1 MKHQKRLLEISF
13 LIMAVLGGLLLT
25 ISLGNS
31 RYLLVGGLG
40 VFAGFLVVDWLGWLK
55 LPVWAANI
63 VSFAVL
69 YLSMRGF
76 FSTETS
82 GQLGAVANLLV
93 FLQALLVLQEKTP
106 RQYWQL
112 LVLNFLQIVVASV
125 FNMQLEGGLLFLL
138 YMATSAVFLIL
149 LNAWTVHELA
159 RTSQPSPVSPAWR
172 LSRTRSSGKEAERGT
187 PLTLRDN
194 AVPPTASLGAMLR
207 HVTAW
212 FGACFAFAAVL
223 FVLIPRTESAW
234 VSGRR
239 APVTVAGGSRKVE
252 LDVRGRINLDYSA
265 ILRATFR
272 SRRSGQGL
280 RLASTP
286 YFRSM
291 ALGSLVVE
299 NGVTA
304 WRAPFDRVYS
314 FSWWSV
320 PSSSLVQSPL
330 FVEVTQEPVG
340 DPLVNTV
347 EPFHADPEYPLQLRH
362 NADLGLVSRSEGD
375 AGIDLLPFS
384 YRFQVAS
391 DGELGLHESFPWQ
404 HHQREDRRIPS
415 LADNPAELKWLT
427 AVDRGRYP
435 GLTVIADRLA
445 AEGNPDRRE
454 LLRRFEKW
462 YLEPGRFTYTLDYT
476 DVLRRPGVD
485 PVEDFV
491 TGHRK
496 GHCTLFA
503 SALAIM
509 LRSQGIPARL
519 AVGFY
524 GGVFNETT
532 RTYYVTGGH
541 AHAWVEVYLRPE
553 DCTPEMIRSGAAG
566 PGGAWLRL
574 DSTPPSDIR
583 DEAANRNDAINL
595 ARSFWQEY
603 VLRMEPGKQLSWG
616 EYASSVVAGAL
627 DLSSWSNGVESVID
641 SVRTQ
646 PLLWVIVTAG
656 LVLGGGLAM
665 AAVRARRKGG
675 SSVAPVRAGLARVR
689 RLLGNALGKI
699 APPLARWV
707 LGGSGAAGQV
717 PFWQKFTTELARHS
731 AVRQPSETYREFAA
745 SATQR
750 FSDRPS
756 AGLIGSAIHR
766 LIERYQL
773 VRFGNI
779 PLDDPAARETD
790 TDVRQLAE
798 WLREPPAGPPGQP
811 PSPP

>member
-1 MKHQKRLLEISF
+1 MKHQKRLLEFSF
-13 LIMAVLGGLLLT
+13 LLMAILGGLLLT
-25 ISLGNS
+25 ISLGQS

-40 VFAGFLVVDWLGWLK
+40 VLAGLLVVDWLGWLK
-55 LPVWAANI
+55 LPVWVANI

-93 FLQALLVLQEKTP
+93 YLQALLVLQEKTP

-125 FNMQLEGGLLFLL
+125 FNMQLEGGLLFLM
-138 YMATSAVFLIL
+138 YMATSAVFLIS
-149 LNAWTVHELA
+149 LNAWTVQLQARGPGNQAADKALA
-159 RTSQPSPVSPAWR
+159 TGAGRAGAAA
-172 LSRTRSSGKEAERGT
+172 SRGM
-187 PLTLRDN
+187 PLTLADPS
-194 AVPPTASLGAMLR
+194 ASATASLGPLLR

-239 APVTVAGGSRKVE
+239 AAVTIAGGSRKVE
-252 LDVRGRINLDYSA
+252 LDVRGRINLDYTA

-272 SRRSGQGL
+272 KARGGPGVE
-280 RLASTP
+280 LASPP

-291 ALGSLVVE
+291 ALGSLVIE
-299 NGVTA
+299 NGISA
-304 WRAPFDRVYS
+304 WKAPFDRVYS
-314 FSWWSV
+314 FSWWTV
-320 PSSSLVQSPL
+320 PSNSQVRRPL
-330 FVEVTQEPVG
+330 FVEITQEPVG

-347 EPFHADPEYPLQLRH
+347 EPFLSDPEYPMQLRH
-362 NADLGLVSRSEGD
+362 NADLGLVSRSESD
-375 AGIDLLPFS
+375 AGIDLLPFN

-404 HHQREDRRIPS
+404 HHLPDDRRIRS
-415 LADNPAELKWLT
+415 MADNPAELKWLT
-427 AVDRGRYP
+427 ALERQRYP
-435 GLTVIADRLA
+435 GLIAIADQLA
-445 AEGNPDRRE
+445 AEGSPDRRE
-454 LLRRFEKW
+454 LARRFERW
-462 YLEPGRFTYTLDYT
+462 FLEAGRFTYTLDYT
-476 DVLRRPGVD
+476 SVPRREGVD

-524 GGVFNETT
+524 GGLYNETT
-532 RTYYVTGGH
+532 KTYYITGGH
-541 AHAWVEVYLRPE
+541 AHAWVEAYLRPE
-553 DCTPEMIRSGAAG
+553 DCTEEMSRFGAAG

-574 DSTPPSDIR
+574 DATPPSDLR
-583 DEAANRNDAINL
+583 DEAANRSDAINL

-627 DLSSWSNGVESVID
+627 DLSAWSDGVESVID
-641 SVRTQ
+641 SVRAQ
-646 PLLWVIVTAG
+646 PLMWVIVASS
-656 LVLGGGLAM
+656 LVLVGGLAF
-665 AAVRARRKGG
+665 AAVRARRKGH
-675 SSVAPVRAGLARVR
+675 SAVAPVREGLARVR
-689 RLLGNALGKI
+689 RLLGSALGKI
-699 APPLARWV
+699 APPLGRWV
-707 LGGSGAAGQV
+707 LGSQGGAGLV
-717 PFWQKFTTELARHS
+717 PFWQRLTTELARHDTI
-731 AVRQPSETYREFAA
+731 RQPSETYREFAHR
-745 SATQR
+745 ATQS

-756 AGLIGSAIHR
+756 ASQIGPTLNR
-766 LIERYQL
+766 LVERYQR
-773 VRFGNI
+773 VRFGHI
-779 PLDDPAARETD
+779 SLDEPAARDAE

-798 WLREPPAGPPGQP
+798 WLREAPARPPV
-811 PSPP
+811 